1 MKLITTIKNLI
12 TETVSFDDLQR
23 AVKNRDVIIITYD
36 GDEPGGKGYRTV
48 YPVCL
53 GRSLRDNLVL
63 RAYEPEGASHSVA
76 IGEKQLP
83 GWRLFRIDKTFTF
96 NRTGET
102 FNTLPSDYNPNGD
115 KLMKT
120 VYINTVLPVSGQ
132 EETIEE
138 I

>member
-1 MKLITTIKNLI
+1 MKLINTIKDLI

-23 AVKNRDVIIITYD
+23 AIQNRDVIIITYD

-76 IGEKQLP
+76 IGKKQLP
-83 GWRLFRIDKTFTF
+83 GWRMFRVDKTFTF
-96 NRTGET
+96 KRTGET

-115 KLMKT
+115 KLMTK
-120 VYINTVLPVSGQ
+120 VYINAVLPGQGEEQ
-132 EETIEE
+132 EEI
-138 I
+138 ID

>member
-1 MKLITTIKNLI
+1 MKLINTIKNLI

-23 AVKNRDVIIITYD
+23 AIKNRDVIIITYD
-36 GDEPGGKGYRTV
+36 GDEPGGKCYRTV

-76 IGEKQLP
+76 IGKKQLP
-83 GWRLFRIDKTFTF
+83 GWRMFRVDKTFTF
-96 NRTGET
+96 KRTGET
-102 FNTLPSDYNPNGD
+102 FSTLPSDYNPNGD

-120 VYINTVLPVSGQ
+120 VFINAVLPVAGQ

-138 I
+138 T